1 MNSYTLP
8 SGIMTVEKIDGG
20 FTGNFP
26 KRNSERND
34 ALFEALGELWKAQN
48 RQQELE
54 RVNAPNLLQMA
65 KGIQYSIDFYRKN
78 SDNKVKGH
86 IEYGILGKRPVDNPD
101 AIPISILE
109 RDIYAL
115 RKQAKG
121 GE

>member
-1 MNSYTLP
+1 MKSCKKYDDLDKHVCFLNVDNPAFVQYSEMLDTL
-8 SGIMTVEKIDGG
+8 EKQS
-20 FTGNFP
+20 
-26 KRNSERND
+26 KRI
-34 ALFEALGELWKAQN
+34 A
-48 RQQELE
+48 ELE

-65 KGIQYSIDFYRKN
+65 KGIQSSIDFYRKN

-121 GE
+121 SK